1 VSREAPSGGGGLSL
15 QTLLISSLAAV
26 AAAVVVPTFWERGS
40 LVATAVTPIVVAIVS
55 ELLRKP
61 TQVVTAV
68 APKVVRRTG
77 TGTAVHTKETAAV
90 GGRRRDV
97 GAEQVAPVP
106 PVPPVPPGG
115 VSEEDPF
122 GLRAAERPRRRFPLR
137 LAVITGLIAAVIGA
151 GVVTASELTVFSHS
165 VGSSHHRTSLFGG
178 GTKKSKDSSTEGNS
192 SSSKEKE
199 GSQATATPT
208 PTPTATATATATPS
222 ATATATATPSPSATP
237 APAPATGATAS
248 PTPTP

>member
-15 QTLLISSLAAV
+15 QTLLISSVAAV

-40 LVATAVTPIVVAIVS
+40 LIATAVTPIVVAIVS

-68 APKVVRRTG
+68 APKVYRRTPN
-77 TGTAVHTKETAAV
+77 GTAVHTKETAAV
-90 GGRRRDV
+90 GGRRRDA

-106 PVPPVPPGG
+106 PVPPGG
-115 VSEEDPF
+115 ISEDDPF
-122 GLRAAERPRRRFPLR
+122 GLRAAQRPRRRFPLR

-178 GTKKSKDSSTEGNS
+178 ATKKSSKDSNTDKSS
-192 SSSKEKE
+192 SSSKEKQ

-208 PTPTATATATATPS
+208 PTPTPTATATATPS
-222 ATATATATPSPSATP
+222 ATATAAATPSPSATP